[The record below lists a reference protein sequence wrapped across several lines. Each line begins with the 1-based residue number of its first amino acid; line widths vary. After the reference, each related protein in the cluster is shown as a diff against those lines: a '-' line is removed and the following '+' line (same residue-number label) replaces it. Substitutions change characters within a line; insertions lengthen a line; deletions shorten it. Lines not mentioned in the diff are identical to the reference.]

1 MGTLSAATLVEPRR
15 ANASWFLVA
24 YAGIAVGAVV
34 GWLLYRWAGPTP
46 LASGPQVGLF
56 ALLYVFAQAIE
67 RLLEPVSSF
76 FDAKT
81 GAKAAQETA
90 NKVVVMFALA
100 SAIAMILSGWLGIF
114 LLAMIGVHDVPVVV
128 DIAVTGLAI
137 GGGTKPLHDL
147 ITLLQRK

>member
-1 MGTLSAATLVEPRR
+1 MGTMSAATLAEPRR
-15 ANASWFLVA
+15 RADTSWFLVA

-34 GWLLYRWAGPTP
+34 GWLLYRWAQPTP

-67 RLLEPVSSF
+67 RLLEPVASLLN
-76 FDAKT
+76 ATTPKE
-81 GAKAAQETA
+81 KE

-114 LLAMIGVHDVPVVV
+114 LLSLIGVHDVPRVV

-147 ITLLQRK
+147 ISLLQKR

>member
-15 ANASWFLVA
+15 ANASLFLVA
-24 YAGIAVGAVV
+24 YTGIAVGAVV

-46 LASGPQVGLF
+46 LASGSQVGLF

-76 FDAKT
+76 IDART

-100 SAIAMILSGWLGIF
+100 SAIAMILSGWLGVF